1 MIPGILDLMES
12 RIFSSSGLSHEKIE
26 TSPYI
31 QREKTTQEIEWL
43 KAANYFS
50 MPSSGNNPQKA
61 IMNEKKR
68 KSIKNIFKRGSLIN
82 GAVRDQ
88 LIERIV
94 YL

>member
-1 MIPGILDLMES
+1 
-12 RIFSSSGLSHEKIE
+12 
-26 TSPYI
+26 
-31 QREKTTQEIEWL
+31 
-43 KAANYFS
+43 